1 MKKIIKL
8 TESDLTRIVKRI
20 IKEQTEGDTEFIKTI
35 VDKYNIS
42 DELKNEIVNTI
53 KSADTKKIKF
63 QPIKMGAGLC
73 LGDRLVM
80 NPVTLSYPLGKFLF
94 ILFHEL
100 AHQYQFKKYG
110 QEKMLELYNDEI
122 NIKDAAK
129 FMADVEMVA
138 DEFAFRKMK
147 NLERR
152 GMVKVNPNDIIK
164 GYENVSSN
172 MLEHMIRSFRNEFRK
187 NNVTG
192 VQKISEFLYNMV
204 KIEQNQPKTFTQQQ
218 TKKEEPKRYTQQQ
231 TRKEEPKTYGKTINV
246 SDVKY
251 VVPDGIETLI
261 GSFDTYNIE
270 DLNDV
275 KHIDGNVSIH
285 NNLKTLQNVETINGK
300 LWITNK
306 NFESFGNLK
315 SVNGNVILDKN
326 IILLKNYTEDDI
338 NNMIDIGGE
347 LIIK

>member
-1 MKKIIKL
+1 MKKIIRL

-20 IKEQTEGDTEFIKTI
+20 VKEQTEGDTEFVKTI

-80 NPVTLSYPLGKFLF
+80 DPVTLRYSLGKFLF

-122 NIKDAAK
+122 DIKDAAK

-152 GMVKVNPNDIIK
+152 GMVKVKPNDIIK
-164 GYENVSSN
+164 GYENVSSD
-172 MLEHMIRSFRNEFRK
+172 MLEHMIRSFRNELRK

-192 VQKISEFLYNMV
+192 AQKISEFLYNMV

-218 TKKEEPKRYTQQQ
+218 T
-231 TRKEEPKTYGKTINV
+231 RKEEPKTYGKTINV
-246 SDVKY
+246 SDVEY

-261 GSFDTYNIE
+261 GSFDTYDIE

-315 SVNGNVILDKN
+315 SVNGDVILDKN

>member
-8 TESDLTRIVKRI
+8 TESDLTMIVKRI
-20 IKEQTEGDTEFIKTI
+20 IKEQTEGDTEFVKTI

-122 NIKDAAK
+122 DIKDAAK

-164 GYENVSSN
+164 GYENVSSD

-192 VQKISEFLYNMV
+192 AQKISEFLYNMV
-204 KIEQNQPKTFTQQQ
+204 KIEQSQPKTFTQQQ
-218 TKKEEPKRYTQQQ
+218 TKKEEPK
-231 TRKEEPKTYGKTINV
+231 TYGKTINV
-246 SDVKY
+246 NDVEN

>member
-1 MKKIIKL
+1 MKKIIRL

-20 IKEQTEGDTEFIKTI
+20 VKEQTEGDTEFVKTI

-80 NPVTLSYPLGKFLF
+80 NPVTLSYSLGKFLF

-122 NIKDAAK
+122 DIKDAAK

-152 GMVKVNPNDIIK
+152 GMVKVKPNDIIK
-164 GYENVSSN
+164 GYENVSSD
-172 MLEHMIRSFRNEFRK
+172 MLEHMIRSFRNELRK

-192 VQKISEFLYNMV
+192 AQKISEFLYNMV

-218 TKKEEPKRYTQQQ
+218 T
-231 TRKEEPKTYGKTINV
+231 RKEEPKTYGKTINV
-246 SDVKY
+246 SDVEY

-261 GSFDTYNIE
+261 GSFDTYDIE

-315 SVNGNVILDKN
+315 SVNGDVILDKN